1 MFDLAFG
8 RYDVPNFE
16 RFRRRFLSNLSTYCR
31 SNVEF
36 LAWIIFKICF
46 LEMNFKTRLN
56 DSEFCKIQFLS
67 IFMIAETNFDL
78 YSKTAKKR
86 FDEIIHNT
94 LWEEILYF
102 KWFLKSNEP
111 MWLDWESVKS
121 KLCIF
126 FFTSENG
133 SYLIRNDALD
143 ISRESVGS

>member
-1 MFDLAFG
+1 MFEI
-8 RYDVPNFE
+8 Y
-16 RFRRRFLSNLSTYCR
+16 
-31 SNVEF
+31 
-36 LAWIIFKICF
+36 F

-67 IFMIAETNFDL
+67 IFMIAETIFDL

-86 FDEIIHNT
+86 FDEIIHNI
-94 LWEEILYF
+94 LFEEILYF
-102 KWFLKSNEP
+102 KWFLNLNEP